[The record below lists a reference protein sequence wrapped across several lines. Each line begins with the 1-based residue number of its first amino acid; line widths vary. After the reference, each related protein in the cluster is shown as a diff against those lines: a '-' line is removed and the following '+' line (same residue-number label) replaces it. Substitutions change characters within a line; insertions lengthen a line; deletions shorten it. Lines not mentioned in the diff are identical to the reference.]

1 MSVTD
6 FIKGLPCH
14 NAENFSQF
22 NTEHAMRTS
31 QKRPSVYLPTDD
43 YPSEQHIVLDKRS
56 VLLRYLTQQWDKK
69 ILPKKRDHA
78 NDGTT
83 NNSGG
88 GPGNNCKKRPRL
100 EAE

>member
-1 MSVTD
+1 
-6 FIKGLPCH
+6 
-14 NAENFSQF
+14 
-22 NTEHAMRTS
+22 MRTS
-31 QKRPSVYLPTDD
+31 QKRPSVYLPTED

-78 NDGTT
+78 NEGSA
-83 NNSGG
+83 NNA
-88 GPGNNCKKRPRL
+88 NNCKKRPRL

>member
-1 MSVTD
+1 
-6 FIKGLPCH
+6 
-14 NAENFSQF
+14 
-22 NTEHAMRTS
+22 MRTS